1 VQNRYRHISLN
12 TKLCTVPDFVLQ
24 PNSWVEEKKNKTFK
38 SKYFYLHGL
47 VHLISLIILLEFN
60 WSYWL
65 SISIIVV
72 SHLII
77 YFFKLNLYG
86 KINHRLLFAIDQLLH
101 LIVISI
107 VVFVNIPYEI
117 EFEKLYSTK
126 SLLLILAILT
136 ISFVSSIIMK
146 IIMSKWI
153 LEEDKSE
160 DSLESAGKYIGILE
174 RLFVFGFIL
183 LNQWSAIGLL
193 IAAKSVFRF
202 GDLSRAKDRK
212 LTEYILIGTLIS
224 FGLAISVGLLYEYL
238 TKQL

>member
-1 VQNRYRHISLN
+1 MIALII
-12 TKLCTVPDFVLQ
+12 KLLIAHVIGDFVLQ
-24 PNSWVEEKKNKTFK
+24 PNSWVDEKKDKRHK

-47 VHLISLIILLEFN
+47 VHLVSLLALLEFN
-60 WSYWL
+60 LSYWL
-65 SISIIVV
+65 SITIIVI

-77 YFFKLNLYG
+77 DFIKLTLDG
-86 KINHRLLFAIDQLLH
+86 KINSRLLFFLDQLLH
-101 LIVISI
+101 LVIISI
-107 VVFVNIPYEI
+107 VVFINYPYKL
-117 EFEKLYSTK
+117 EFEKIYSTE
-126 SLLLILAILT
+126 SLLLILAVLT
-136 ISFVSSIIMK
+136 ITFVSSIIMK
-146 IIMSKWI
+146 IIMSKWV

-174 RLFVFGFIL
+174 RLFVFAFIL

-224 FGLAISVGLLYEYL
+224 FGLAISIGLLYQHIL
-238 TKQL
+238 KNL

>member
-1 VQNRYRHISLN
+1 MIILII
-12 TKLCTVPDFVLQ
+12 KLLIAHVVGDFVLQ
-24 PNSWVEEKKNKTFK
+24 PNSWVEAKKRKTFK
-38 SKYFYLHGL
+38 SKYFYLHGA

-65 SISIIVV
+65 SILIIVV

-77 YFFKLNLYG
+77 DLL
-86 KINHRLLFAIDQLLH
+86 KINLEEKMNSRLLFVLDQLLH
-101 LIVISI
+101 LAVISA
-107 VVFVNIPYEI
+107 VVYANTAYVLELEKIYSI
-117 EFEKLYSTK
+117 E

-136 ISFVSSIIMK
+136 ISFVSSVIMK
-146 IIMSKWI
+146 IIMSKWN

-160 DSLESAGKYIGILE
+160 DSLENAGKYIGILE

-224 FGLAISVGLLYEYL
+224 FGIAISVGILYQYIN
-238 TKQL
+238 KQL

>member
-1 VQNRYRHISLN
+1 MIAL
-12 TKLCTVPDFVLQ
+12 TIKLLLAHVIGDFVLQ
-24 PNSWVEEKKNKTFK
+24 PTSWVDEKKDKRHK

-47 VHLISLIILLEFN
+47 VHLLLLLALLAFN
-60 WSYWL
+60 LSYWL
-65 SISIIVV
+65 SITIIVI

-77 YFFKLNLYG
+77 DFFKLTLDG
-86 KINHRLLFAIDQLLH
+86 KINARILFILDQLLH
-101 LIVISI
+101 LAIIGI
-107 VVFVNIPYEI
+107 VVLINYPHKLA
-117 EFEKLYSTK
+117 FEKVYSTE
-126 SLLLILAILT
+126 SLLFLLSLLT
-136 ISFVSSIIMK
+136 LTFVSSIIMK
-146 IIMSKWI
+146 TIMSKWV

-174 RLFVFGFIL
+174 RLFVFAFIL

-224 FGLAISVGLLYEYL
+224 FGLAISIGLLYQHIL
-238 TKQL
+238 NIL